1 MTSSL
6 CKRLARQLGAL
17 ADRALE
23 PEELRLLEGHAAQCP
38 RCGALLDRSRRIASM
53 VADLPPRPAPEGIL
67 EGVWERL
74 LEEEEPRLAPLLAK
88 SLRPVSLGEEAA
100 WEPDVPEASR
110 LAGILAELPARKAP
124 PAVDQAVFQALRRFL
139 WGRSREARILRMV
152 TTSLAAAASLL
163 LCLGVWWGMPAETT
177 AAPRKVAFVI
187 QDEAAPPS
195 LWLAP
200 EAIQEQI
207 HQGLFGQGLKGKEGR
222 SKGR

>member
-67 EGVWERL
+67 EGVWERI
-74 LEEEEPRLAPLLAK
+74 LEEEEPRLASLLAK
-88 SLRPVSLGEEAA
+88 SLQPVSLGEEAV
-100 WEPDVPEASR
+100 WEPEVPEDSR
-110 LAGILAELPARKAP
+110 LARVLADLPVREAP
-124 PAVDQAVFQALRRFL
+124 PQVDRAVFKALRRFL

-163 LCLGVWWGMPAETT
+163 LCLGVWWGMPAETV
-177 AAPRKVAFVI
+177 AAPRKVAYVI
-187 QDEAAPPS
+187 QDEGAPPS
-195 LWLAP
+195 FWPAP
-200 EAIQEQI
+200 EAVQVQI
-207 HQGLFGQGLKGKEGR
+207 HQGLFGRGLKGKEGR

>member
-17 ADRALE
+17 VDRALE
-23 PEELRLLEGHAAQCP
+23 PEELRLLEEHAAQCP
-38 RCGALLDRSRRIASM
+38 RCGPLLDRSRRVASM
-53 VADLPPRPAPEGIL
+53 VAGLPRRPAPEGIL
-67 EGVWERL
+67 EGVWERI

-88 SLRPVSLGEEAA
+88 GLRPVSFGEGAA
-100 WEPDVPEASR
+100 WEPEVPEDGR
-110 LAGILAELPARKAP
+110 LAGVLASLPAREAP
-124 PAVDQAVFQALRRFL
+124 PQVDRAVFQALRRFL

-163 LCLGVWWGMPAETT
+163 LCLGVWWGMPRERV
-177 AAPRKVAFVI
+177 APRKVAFVI

-195 LWLAP
+195 LWAAP
-200 EAIQEQI
+200 EAVQEQI
-207 HQGLFGQGLKGKEGR
+207 HQGLFGGGQPGKEGR